1 MKTFEEKRES
11 LNPMDNSF
19 MKFFE
24 DEYNV
29 TFVDA
34 EVYGDDELAE
44 DEEEKS

>member
-1 MKTFEEKRES
+1 MKTFEEKRDS
-11 LNPMDNSF
+11 LNPLAKSF

-34 EVYGDDELAE
+34 EVCGDDELAE
-44 DEEEKS
+44 DEEKS